1 MDVDMVAPARPSQL
15 ESERL
20 DEPLHVGEGDVR
32 ELAASHPRKQ
42 PPRVHVATL
51 LIETDDRASRRGS
64 DRLVAEPHDPA
75 ECVDDVRPRFL
86 AGGSAVSH
94 LFLYPLVSGY
104 AAPLSVVAP
113 ERKPYQTEI
122 SASLLPSSLS

>member
-1 MDVDMVAPARPSQL
+1 MVAPARPSQL

-86 AGGSAVSH
+86 AGAALAVSTRD
-94 LFLYPLVSGY
+94 LGNGGDDPPLV
-104 AAPLSVVAP
+104 ALFVDD
-113 ERKPYQTEI
+113 
-122 SASLLPSSLS
+122 